1 LKIENSKLTKLLAFK
16 MTANVMIASLGES
29 LQGFFEYCEENKQSS
44 AKDLS
49 SLFAKYFSLPECSP
63 AKKKVA
69 VIKKVAAH
77 KASKSGPLPREQQT
91 LVVRSYIE
99 SKDAKLPELKKLA
112 GERGLSK
119 TGKKALII
127 ENILKYEE
135 SFKKIETEDEDSQE
149 DSQDED
155 SQDEDF
161 QDDTENETENET
173 DDEDSKIVIPK
184 RKMEKV
190 RMETTQ
196 KMKVVYSSR
205 LLCYFVLDE
214 DSVAVGW
221 FDEKDSHAIDKN
233 DDKVNPQ
240 AIDIYKLEDK
250 HYNAAKKLGYKCL
263 KYLYNK

>member
-1 LKIENSKLTKLLAFK
+1 

-29 LQGFFEYCEENKQSS
+29 LQGFFEYCEKNNQSS

-49 SLFAKYFSLPECSP
+49 FLFAKYFSLPECSP

-69 VIKKVAAH
+69 VTKKVAAPKASH

-91 LVVRSYIE
+91 VVVRSHIE

-112 GERGLSK
+112 GERGLPK
-119 TGKKALII
+119 TGRKALII

-155 SQDEDF
+155 SQDYTEDE
-161 QDDTENETENET
+161 DENENET

-190 RMETTQ
+190 RIETTK
-196 KMKVVYSSR
+196 KMNVVYSSG
-205 LLCYFVLDE
+205 LQSYFVLDE

-221 FDEKDSHAIDKN
+221 FDEENSHAIDKN
-233 DDKVNPQ
+233 EKVNPQ
-240 AIDIYKLEDK
+240 DIAIYALEDK
-250 HYNAAKKLGYKCL
+250 HYDVVKKLGYECL
-263 KYLYNK
+263 KYLYK

>member
-1 LKIENSKLTKLLAFK
+1 

-29 LQGFFEYCEENKQSS
+29 LQGFFEYCEEKNNQYS

-69 VIKKVAAH
+69 VTKKVAAP
-77 KASKSGPLPREQQT
+77 KTSKSGPLPREQQT
-91 LVVRSYIE
+91 VVMRSYIE

-112 GERGLSK
+112 GERGLPK

-155 SQDEDF
+155 F
-161 QDDTENETENET
+161 QDDTEDETENET

-196 KMKVVYSSR
+196 KMKVVYSSG
-205 LLCYFVLDE
+205 LQCYFVLDV
-214 DSVAVGW
+214 DNVAVGW

-233 DDKVNPQ
+233 DKVDKVNPQ
-240 AIDIYKLEDK
+240 DIDIYKLEDK
-250 HYNAAKKLGYKCL
+250 HYNAAKKLGYECL
-263 KYLYNK
+263 RYLK

>member
-1 LKIENSKLTKLLAFK
+1 

-29 LQGFFEYCEENKQSS
+29 LQGFFKYCEEENNQFS

-63 AKKKVA
+63 APAKKVA
-69 VIKKVAAH
+69 VTKKVAAP

-91 LVVRSYIE
+91 VVVRSYIE

-112 GERGLSK
+112 GERGLPK

-155 SQDEDF
+155 SQDEDSQEDS
-161 QDDTENETENET
+161 QDET

-190 RMETTQ
+190 RIETTQ
-196 KMKVVYSSR
+196 KMKVVYSSV

-214 DSVAVGW
+214 EDNVAVGW
-221 FDEKDSHAIDKN
+221 FDEKDSHAIDEN
-233 DDKVNPQ
+233 DKVNPQ
-240 AIDIYKLEDK
+240 EIDIYKLEDK
-250 HYNAAKKLGYKCL
+250 HYKVVKNLGYECL
-263 KYLYNK
+263 KYLY